1 METQRTT
8 LSLAGVTDVDTFGRL
23 IATWNMV
30 QPNRQLAPGCS
41 FQDCQ
46 GKSSLGGDSPPST
59 TRFKRVVPLDQLEF
73 CLILTGPLIL
83 IPRCSDQ
90 QAPFLQSGQG
100 PSLKVSLR

>member
-1 METQRTT
+1 MGNQRTT
-8 LSLAGVTDVDTFGRL
+8 LSLAGVMDVDTFGRL

-59 TRFKRVVPLDQLEF
+59 TRFKRVVPLDKLGSAS
-73 CLILTGPLIL
+73 ILTDPHPYTQML
-83 IPRCSDQ
+83 
-90 QAPFLQSGQG
+90 
-100 PSLKVSLR
+100 